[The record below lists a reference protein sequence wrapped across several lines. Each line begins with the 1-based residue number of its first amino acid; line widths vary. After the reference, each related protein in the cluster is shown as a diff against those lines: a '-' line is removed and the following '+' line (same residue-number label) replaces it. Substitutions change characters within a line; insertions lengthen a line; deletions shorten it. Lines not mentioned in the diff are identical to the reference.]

1 MTVAGGSERRR
12 SPRLPVELHVE
23 FRHLG
28 RPHETYADICKNL
41 SAGGVFLDTTVGL
54 ELGTEVDLEIA
65 PGPGVKPI
73 KMRAEVVRVEE
84 EPVSTGSKVTTRT
97 RGMALRFLE
106 SDSNEIAR
114 LLTLANQMHSEG
126 VDGNDGRIQRRG

>member
-1 MTVAGGSERRR
+1 MGAATGADRRK

-28 RPHETYADICKNL
+28 RPNETYADICKNL
-41 SAGGVFLDTTVGL
+41 SSGGVFLDTTVGL

-65 PGPGVKPI
+65 PGPGVRPI

-97 RGMALRFLE
+97 RGMALRFLD
-106 SDSNEIAR
+106 SDPNEIAR
-114 LLTLANQMHSEG
+114 LMTLANQMHSEAVNG
-126 VDGNDGRIQRRG
+126 HDYRSQRR

>member
-1 MTVAGGSERRR
+1 MTGNGAERRK
-12 SPRLPVELHVE
+12 SPRLRVELHVE

-28 RPHETYADICKNL
+28 RPNETYADICRNL
-41 SAGGVFLDTTVGL
+41 STGGVFLDTTVGL

-65 PGPGVKPI
+65 PGPGVRPI

-97 RGMALRFLE
+97 RGMALRFVDAE
-106 SDSNEIAR
+106 SNEITR
-114 LLTLANQMHSEG
+114 LLTLATQMQAANES
-126 VDGNDGRIQRRG
+126 GNDVRNRRS

>member
-1 MTVAGGSERRR
+1 MVGERRK

-28 RPHETYADICKNL
+28 RPTETYADISRNL
-41 SAGGVFLDTTVGL
+41 STGGVFLDTTVGL

-65 PGPGVKPI
+65 PGPGVRPI

-84 EPVSTGSKVTTRT
+84 EPVTTGSKVTTRT
-97 RGMALRFLE
+97 RGMALRFL
-106 SDSNEIAR
+106 DCDPNETQR
-114 LLTLANQMHSEG
+114 LMTLANQMQNEG
-126 VDGNDGRIQRRG
+126 VDGSDHRTQRRS

>member
-1 MTVAGGSERRR
+1 MTGSGAERRK
-12 SPRLPVELHVE
+12 SPRLRVELHVE

-28 RPHETYADICKNL
+28 RPNESYAEMCRNL
-41 SAGGVFLDTTVGL
+41 STGGVFLDTTVGL

-65 PGPGVKPI
+65 PGPGVRPI
-73 KMRAEVVRVEE
+73 TMRAEVVRIEE

-106 SDSNEIAR
+106 SDPNETVR
-114 LLTLANQMHSEG
+114 LLTLANQMQASG
-126 VDGNDGRIQRRG
+126 ADGNDVRPQRR

>member
-1 MTVAGGSERRR
+1 MSGGNGPERRR

-23 FRHLG
+23 LRHLG
-28 RPHETYADICKNL
+28 RPSETYADICRNV

-54 ELGTEVDLEIA
+54 ELGTEVDLEITLS
-65 PGPGVKPI
+65 PGAKPI

-84 EPVSTGSKVTTRT
+84 EPVTTGSKVTTRT

-106 SDSNEIAR
+106 SDANEISR
-114 LLTLANQMHSEG
+114 LLSLANQMHSEG
-126 VDGNDGRIQRRG
+126 NDGTDVRRERRS